1 MSRVKNQIYIGSRGS
16 TSYDGDVMEC
26 VDRETLE
33 FRMLVD
39 WTEDKL
45 SYIPYGDT
53 YHTYDFI
60 TLFLDGKWIAT
71 LEKRFLSHDGDL
83 FWAYEDDPETSEK
96 YLVMEFDYITLDCT
110 MIHLKDIRVTDED
123 YDHLCTQEE

>member
-26 VDRETLE
+26 VDEETLD

-45 SYIPYGDT
+45 SYIPYGAT
-53 YHTYDFI
+53 RTTYDGI
-60 TLFLDGKWIAT
+60 DLHLNGKWIAT
-71 LEKRFLSHDGDL
+71 FERLPTDKEMW
-83 FWAYEDDPETSEK
+83 WACVEDPETSEK
-96 YLVMEFDYITLDCT
+96 FYRMDCDY
-110 MIHLKDIRVTDED
+110 
-123 YDHLCTQEE
+123 